1 MPPCNLPSPPSHAT
15 KPLQWLKTSESS
27 ITTSTTQRPQQQQ
40 QQRFLLQYQP
50 PQYPLPS
57 PGLSLCLTWAFLS
70 HFPLLG
76 GDGDIAALWLRREAA
91 AAACQREFPPRQ
103 LLLPSGNGNACSF
116 CFWCCWVSSIFRL
129 YWVFFRWSGLCFGC
143 CGLGG
148 LGSATA
154 EFHCWGWVLDFRI
167 WVAVLCPCCICTF
180 VGLIWG
186 RLSASAPLFL
196 SLFQFQLNFG
206 FVYFFLDFGVFCGWC
221 FVFLGGRVRWC
232 IGGVIGWVDILFAP
246 FDSVVEL
253 RFWVCFF
260 RVCGFASRISGCR

>member
-116 CFWCCWVSSIFRL
+116 CFGVVGFRRFSGSIGF
-129 YWVFFRWSGLCFGC
+129 SFGD
-143 CGLGG
+143 LGCV
-148 LGSATA
+148 LGVV
-154 EFHCWGWVLDFRI
+154 GWV
-167 WVAVLCPCCICTF
+167 V
-180 VGLIWG
+180 WG
-186 RLSASAPLFL
+186 PP
-196 SLFQFQLNFG
+196 QLNFIVGAG
-206 FVYFFLDFGVFCGWC
+206 FWILGFGLLSFARAAFAHLCVWFGVVCLGAPVSVSVSAEFRFRLFFPGFWSFLWLVFRLFWWTGAVVHWRGNWLGWHS
-221 FVFLGGRVRWC
+221 LR
-232 IGGVIGWVDILFAP
+232 P
-246 FDSVVEL
+246 F
-253 RFWVCFF
+253 W
-260 RVCGFASRISGCR
+260 